1 MKVLLVDG
9 FPMVR
14 AALTGLIEQHFA
26 GAQVQGVDTVAAA
39 RAALARELPR
49 LVLLDLR
56 VEGGFEL
63 MEQIH
68 HDHLLLPVVVISGS
82 DNTDDA
88 LRALSAGAM
97 GYVPERSDLETLVQ
111 ALHLVLAGGTYVP
124 PLKPLVDPAAS
135 TAAAAATTP
144 DWSSLPLTPRQKHV
158 LNLLTQGLSNK
169 LIARELGVSV
179 DTVKDHVAAVLK
191 ALGVASR
198 TQAVVV
204 ATQRA
209 QRGV

>member
-39 RAALARELPR
+39 REALAAETPR

-63 MEQIH
+63 MRQIH
-68 HDHLLLPVVVISGS
+68 QEHLLLPVVVISGS
-82 DNTDDA
+82 DDTDEA
-88 LRALSAGAM
+88 LDALSAGAM
-97 GYVPERSDLETLVQ
+97 GYVPERSDLDTLVQ

-124 PLKPLVDPAAS
+124 PLKPRVEEVAAPAA
-135 TAAAAATTP
+135 APPAP
-144 DWSSLPLTPRQKHV
+144 DWGALPLTPRQKHV
-158 LNLLTQGLSNK
+158 LHLLTQGLSNK

-204 ATQRA
+204 ATQRV
-209 QRGV
+209 QRGA

>member
-39 RAALARELPR
+39 RAVLAQALPR

-63 MEQIH
+63 MEEIH
-68 HDHLLLPVVVISGS
+68 DEHLLLPVVVISGS

-97 GYVPERSDLETLVQ
+97 GYVPERSDLDTLVQ

-124 PLKPLVDPAAS
+124 PLKPLVDPAVVAPGG
-135 TAAAAATTP
+135 TAPAP

-209 QRGV
+209 QRGA

>member
-1 MKVLLVDG
+1 MKFLLVDG

-39 RAALARELPR
+39 REVLARELPR

-56 VEGGFEL
+56 VAGGFEL
-63 MEQIH
+63 MQDIH
-68 HDHLLLPVVVISGS
+68 DEHLTLPVVVISGS
-82 DNTDDA
+82 DDTNDA
-88 LRALSAGAM
+88 LQALGAGAM
-97 GYVPERSDLETLVQ
+97 GYVPERSDLQTLVQ
-111 ALHLVLAGGTYVP
+111 ALQLVLAGGTYVP
-124 PLKPLVDPAAS
+124 PLKPLVDPEP
-135 TAAAAATTP
+135 AAAATAAP
-144 DWSSLPLTPRQKHV
+144 EHDWSSLPLTPRQKHV

-209 QRGV
+209 QRGS

>member
-1 MKVLLVDG
+1 MKVLLVDA

-39 RAALARELPR
+39 RAALEQTMPR

-56 VEGGFEL
+56 VDGGFEL
-63 MEQIH
+63 LQQIH
-68 HDHLLLPVVVISGS
+68 REHLLLPVVVISGS
-82 DNTDDA
+82 DDTEDA
-88 LRALSAGAM
+88 LQAIGAGAM
-97 GYVPERSDLETLVQ
+97 GYVPERSDLNTLVQ
-111 ALHLVLAGGTYVP
+111 ALRLVLVGGTYVP
-124 PLKPLVDPAAS
+124 PLKPLADDEPAPVPS
-135 TAAAAATTP
+135 AAVPEWAE
-144 DWSSLPLTPRQKHV
+144 LPLTPRQKHV
-158 LNLLTQGLSNK
+158 LHLLTQGLSNK

-179 DTVKDHVAAVLK
+179 ETVKDHVAAVFK

-204 ATQRA
+204 ATQKAR
-209 QRGV
+209 